1 MKIKVLTVSVLCF
14 LAFLTSSATAA
25 TETRFTRSLTQA
37 QIEQV
42 GLEKLNSDQLAV
54 LDALIRRDTDTRA
67 SGHGSKLLSL
77 RFSQRLSPDEMLNSG
92 LAALPDAQRVSLD
105 AMIEQ
110 YARPALAVSSGTSA
124 PGTVLV
130 SKNLER
136 PLEIHGSF
144 SLMYGQGSG
153 GYSEYGGAMTL
164 TYEDPLRGFAIGV
177 GYSELH
183 SSGGNGYR
191 FYRNGY
197 RRDHDPFLLNSHD
210 YGASLTLFSPESRP
224 GTTALTRD

>member
-1 MKIKVLTVSVLCF
+1 MKTKALTVSVLCF
-14 LAFLTSSATAA
+14 FAFFTSAGLAAGES
-25 TETRFTRSLTQA
+25 RFSRTLTQV

-42 GLEKLNSDQLAV
+42 GLEKLSSDQLAV

-67 SGHGSKLLSL
+67 SGRGSKLLSL
-77 RFSQRLSPDEMLNSG
+77 RFSQRLSPDELKNSG
-92 LAALPDAQRVSLD
+92 LAALPDGQRVSLD

-110 YARPALAVSSGTSA
+110 YARPALAISSGSSM
-124 PGTVLV
+124 PSGSVLV
-130 SKNLER
+130 AKNFER

-164 TYEDPLRGFAIGV
+164 TYEDPLRGFAIAV

-191 FYRNGY
+191 LYRPGF
-197 RRDHDPFLLNSHD
+197 RRERDPFMFNSHD
-210 YGASLTLFSPESRP
+210 LGAQLTLFGTEGRP
-224 GTTALTRD
+224 VAAP